1 MGAASGS
8 LALSAINTSSTFTLD
23 VGAAPKLD
31 VSSIE
36 TINASAAISITL
48 GAVTEDAKAFEVSS
62 TDTKSSFTLNATAYR
77 EQIDMSHVSGDT
89 MTLTFGDL
97 SDSFSAAS
105 VITTGTF
112 DLTVGSNNA
121 NFSAD
126 IASGDFGGAFTI
138 TMSDISNGLSLG
150 QGAANGMLFSAS
162 GTIIGQPLGFGQC

>member
-62 TDTKSSFTLNATAYR
+62 TDTKSPLP
-77 EQIDMSHVSGDT
+77 
-89 MTLTFGDL
+89 LTQL
-97 SDSFSAAS
+97 LIESRL
-105 VITTGTF
+105 I
-112 DLTVGSNNA
+112 
-121 NFSAD
+121 
-126 IASGDFGGAFTI
+126 
-138 TMSDISNGLSLG
+138 
-150 QGAANGMLFSAS
+150 
-162 GTIIGQPLGFGQC
+162 